1 MQINQHSFSTKIYI
15 FNQLRVFLIF
25 YYTFKILNEIGQ
37 TYRLKLFS
45 QVASPALF
53 HSYVSSSALQR
64 QRYLFYNADLTFS

>member
-53 HSYVSSSALQR
+53 YSYVSSSALQR
-64 QRYLFYNADLTFS
+64 QRYLFYNADLAFS